1 MLPSTHLIKGV
12 PPKTDVFNCLE
23 KSVALEKYSIPNKL
37 RKIVFN
43 NIKKWESIT
52 EEEAVLLDSIRKRMK
67 HGINS
72 NSYSAYFSFLLYCE
86 EIQLEEDIKKYSMTN
101 STMTYIREDK
111 VFLLEVPGLMEN
123 KPPIVKGNSIY
134 VRSSN
139 NTQNL
144 STEYE
149 GRVHKINKNTVVLR
163 FSKKFLETFIDGM
176 RFDIRFSYNKYNL
189 QLMHRALKIYN
200 QVDISPLLFP
210 TAETAA
216 KYQLRSVREFV
227 FFNKNIESN
236 PEQATAVEQIVLG
249 SSYPAPYLLF
259 GPPGT
264 GKTVTLVEAIKQL
277 WKLDDNTKILVCA
290 PANSAADLITERI
303 IKHVPLCQ
311 VFRMYASSRSL
322 NLIPEKLK
330 ECSNIDS
337 IFGKIFYPSCKS
349 LMQYRIIVTT
359 LVTAGRLV
367 SAALP
372 CNHFTHIFIDEA
384 GNSSE
389 PETIISISGLIKS
402 SIDNPKGGHL
412 ILAGDPKQLGPVV
425 ASKLATKYGLG
436 MSLLER
442 LMNIEQVY
450 GRKENVYNKEVL
462 TKLLKNY
469 RSHPSIL
476 KLPNELFYDNE
487 LEVCRQN
494 CVCDL
499 FCNWTYL
506 PSKCFP
512 IIFHGVIGH
521 DEREPNDSSYFNPK
535 EISVVV
541 NYVEKL
547 LESTGDLN
555 LSPKDIGII
564 SPYRKQVDNI
574 TNKLKLNASC
584 DDISVGSVE
593 EFQGQERKAII
604 ISTVRSN
611 PNPLAKDHKLKL
623 GFLKEPKR
631 FNVAVTRA
639 KALLIIIGNPFNL
652 SKDKNWNRV
661 LEYCCDNKSYC
672 GAPYVNNNNNDEIDD
687 IIRKMSNLRI
697 DDGKKSKEKEVNEE
711 QEEE

>member
-1 MLPSTHLIKGV
+1 MNH
-12 PPKTDVFNCLE
+12 D
-23 KSVALEKYSIPNKL
+23 
-37 RKIVFN
+37 
-43 NIKKWESIT
+43 
-52 EEEAVLLDSIRKRMK
+52 
-67 HGINS
+67 INS
-72 NSYSAYFSFLLYCE
+72 NSYSVYFSFLLYCE
-86 EIQLEEDIKKYSMTN
+86 EIQLEQDIKKYSMTN
-101 STMTYIREDK
+101 STMTYLREDK
-111 VFLLEVPGLMEN
+111 VFSVEVPGLMEN
-123 KPPIVKGNSIY
+123 KPSIVKGNSIY

-139 NTQNL
+139 NDQNPI
-144 STEYE
+144 TEYE
-149 GRVHKINKNTVVLR
+149 GRVREINQNTVLLK
-163 FSKKFLETFIDGM
+163 FSKKIHETFMDGM
-176 RFDIRFSYNKYNL
+176 RFDIRFSYNKNNL

-200 QVDISPLLFP
+200 LVDISPLLFP

-227 FFNKNIESN
+227 FFNKDIESN

-277 WKLDDNTKILVCA
+277 WKLDENTKILVCA

-322 NLIPEKLK
+322 KLIPDKLK
-330 ECSNIDS
+330 ECSNIDYTTR
-337 IFGKIFYPSCKS
+337 KIFYPSCTS

-359 LVTAGRLV
+359 LVTAGRLL
-367 SAALP
+367 SAAVP

-389 PETIISISGLIKS
+389 PETIIPISGLIKS
-402 SIDNPKGGHL
+402 SIDNPKGSHL

-425 ASKLATKYGLG
+425 ISKLATKYGLG
-436 MSLLER
+436 LSLLER

-450 GRKENVYNKEVL
+450 GRKENVYNKQVL

-487 LEVCRQN
+487 LQACADKT
-494 CVCDL
+494 VCDL

-506 PSKCFP
+506 PSKGFP
-512 IIFHGVIGH
+512 IIFHGVISQ
-521 DEREPNDSSYFNPK
+521 DKREPNSPSYFNPE
-535 EISVVV
+535 EISVVMD
-541 NYVEKL
+541 YIEKL

-564 SPYRKQVDNI
+564 SPYRKQVDKIKNE
-574 TNKLKLNASC
+574 LKLNASC

-611 PNPLAKDHKLKL
+611 SDLAKNHKFKL

-639 KALLIIIGNPFNL
+639 KALLIIVGNPFNL
-652 SKDKNWNRV
+652 SKDKNWNRL
-661 LEYCCDNKSYC
+661 LEYCCDNQSYC
-672 GAPYVNNNNNDEIDD
+672 GAPYDNNNNSNEIDNL
-687 IIRKMSNLRI
+687 IEKMSHLRI
-697 DDGKKSKEKEVNEE
+697 DEGEQRKEVNEE
-711 QEEE
+711 EEEK